1 MKREKEAATHVKNET
16 DVEGEVVVTF
26 ESHPRTQEDIET
38 EEAVKKLTKLKQ
50 KKRKL
55 EMEEEN
61 LQEEKQA
68 LDAEIEEQRAK
79 VHAIA
84 AK

>member
-1 MKREKEAATHVKNET
+1 MKREKEPANNVKNET

-26 ESHPRTQEDIET
+26 ESHPRTQEDIEA
-38 EEAVKKLTKLKQ
+38 EEAVKKLTKLRQ
-50 KKRKL
+50 EKRKL
-55 EMEEEN
+55 EEKQA
-61 LQEEKQA
+61 LEKQA